1 MLHRFDLN
9 CVFSSICWWVFS
21 ALVATTRTLRL
32 RRNVVKLALY
42 RHFANTLVL
51 SVIASVVFMMWN
63 IKFHRLEECLK
74 GAYQFYIKLAQ
85 QLTPLCEG
93 NIEKYHLFIT
103 SDWRD
108 LWIDEAFWHFL
119 FSTMLC
125 VIMFLW
131 RPSQNNKRYAFTPL
145 LDAEGMIVIMMVQRS
160 TYVD

>member
-1 MLHRFDLN
+1 MSPEQFGIDLTYFPSFNINLDLH

-74 GAYQFYIKLAQ
+74 GAYYH
-85 QLTPLCEG
+85 G
-93 NIEKYHLFIT
+93 NNRVFF
-103 SDWRD
+103 R
-108 LWIDEAFWHFL
+108 
-119 FSTMLC
+119 
-125 VIMFLW
+125 
-131 RPSQNNKRYAFTPL
+131 
-145 LDAEGMIVIMMVQRS
+145 
-160 TYVD
+160 